1 MAAKKASTPAS
12 RAKSRVA
19 SRAKGQARAAASKT
33 SAKQDRAAAGRAYSK
48 PGKMLTGSAGSL
60 PVAAAR
66 LAIEA
71 GKKINRTK
79 EAAAR
84 GDAKRFGGSVSKPKP
99 AKTTSKW
106 QHASETWKGR
116 ETAQAARAARQK
128 RERGSRPYWGQ

>member
-48 PGKMLTGSAGSL
+48 PGKISEPAQAGA

-66 LAIEA
+66 LLL
-71 GKKINRTK
+71 K
-79 EAAAR
+79 
-84 GDAKRFGGSVSKPKP
+84 F
-99 AKTTSKW
+99 
-106 QHASETWKGR
+106 
-116 ETAQAARAARQK
+116 
-128 RERGSRPYWGQ
+128 